1 MHWGGNSTYHTT
13 NVIFFKFNYIS
24 TILFSV
30 FRPSLRMSR
39 DLQITPIC
47 TQVIISQCTVRGG
60 CVPNMRI
67 ILATTASGRHLKTNR
82 KKIIKLYCP
91 WTQVKYSVSPR
102 MNLLASSQW
111 RQTNHATLH
120 IGRIIIILHFKKN

>member
-39 DLQITPIC
+39 DLQITPVC
-47 TQVIISQCTVRGG
+47 TQVIISQRTVRGG

-67 ILATTASGRHLKTNR
+67 ILATTASGIHLKTIGKNN
-82 KKIIKLYCP
+82 KVVLSLDPSKILLG
-91 WTQVKYSVSPR
+91 PR

-111 RQTNHATLH
+111 QQTNHATLR

>member
-47 TQVIISQCTVRGG
+47 TQVIISQRTVGGG

-67 ILATTASGRHLKTNR
+67 VLATTASGRRLKTIR

-91 WTQVKYSVSPR
+91 WTPSKILVGPR

-111 RQTNHATLH
+111 QQTNHATLH